1 MNFFQ
6 PVEKKFPILV
16 NEFFANG
23 ISFDLNLYP
32 VKINAPAVIRPNSH
46 FFHAGGFAILSFF
59 DGLNSSTFGC
69 SNPITLGGLP
79 IIGVTGPGFPTYL
92 GSCPRTYAGAS
103 KSNTPLCA
111 SKSKLFAQPIPI
123 VPPFSFTL
131 IYIKNIFAEKLLFHV
146 LFVKFCNMKG
156 ILKENKYLIILWVLC
171 ISGLIFFC
179 GHYSGILIDFGR
191 EVYYPERILEG
202 KVLYKDLFN
211 IYGPLAY
218 QINAILYAIFGA
230 KLSTLYGAGYFCSIL
245 AVSGIYLITQKFL
258 SKYLSFCVG
267 IFTISIC
274 VMTTSIFNF
283 HFPYS
288 WAVLYGLIAFL
299 FSLYFLLNFNESKK
313 SSDLCI
319 SSLLAGICIT
329 CKYDFLLYTL
339 IILFFIIKEKNWKA
353 FLSFLAAPFL
363 SFGILFIQGLSINDL
378 INSLSITGAMAKSK
392 TLTYFYQNSGIYFH
406 PKAIPTDFV
415 LFLKTAI
422 PFSVIL
428 FGAYLFKKNKLA
440 SIFLSIAGYAGY
452 LWFFREN
459 VRTFFGFLPL
469 LLLISALAAF
479 RKIDSKLAILILSAL
494 AVSAKVFWVMLLNSY
509 GNYYIPIVITA
520 LLALM
525 FKFVP
530 RNLEKTAGI
539 YLAIASIM
547 YIGVNNSILELTD
560 SKIQTPKGAIYTA
573 KYMGESTNQLI
584 EFIQKNT
591 KPDDK
596 IVIFPEG
603 MTVNFLADRKSDD
616 FYNSLLP
623 LYIETFGEEK
633 IINNYR
639 KNPPEYIIFNNL
651 NMKDYYFKYICQD
664 YALNFCGFVKENYTP
679 QKIID
684 TGFRYLIFKH
694 K

>member
-1 MNFFQ
+1 
-6 PVEKKFPILV
+6 
-16 NEFFANG
+16 
-23 ISFDLNLYP
+23 
-32 VKINAPAVIRPNSH
+32 
-46 FFHAGGFAILSFF
+46 
-59 DGLNSSTFGC
+59 
-69 SNPITLGGLP
+69 
-79 IIGVTGPGFPTYL
+79 
-92 GSCPRTYAGAS
+92 
-103 KSNTPLCA
+103 
-111 SKSKLFAQPIPI
+111 
-123 VPPFSFTL
+123 
-131 IYIKNIFAEKLLFHV
+131 
-146 LFVKFCNMKG
+146 MKE
-156 ILKENKYLIILWVLC
+156 ILKENKYIILLWLFC
-171 ISGLIFFC
+171 IAGLILFC
-179 GHYSGILIDFGR
+179 GHYSNILIDFGR
-191 EVYYPERILEG
+191 EVYYPGQILEG
-202 KVLYKDLFN
+202 KVLYRDLFN
-211 IYGPLAY
+211 IYGPLSY
-218 QINAILYAIFGA
+218 QINAVLYKIFGA
-230 KLSTLYGAGYFCSIL
+230 KFSTLYEAGWICSLMAI
-245 AVSGIYLITQKFL
+245 SGIYLVAQKFL

-267 IFTISIC
+267 IFTISVC

-288 WAVLYGLIAFL
+288 WALLYGLIAFL
-299 FSLYFLLNFNESKK
+299 FSLYFLLNFKESKK
-313 SSDLCI
+313 SSALCI

-406 PKAIPTDFV
+406 PKALTTDFI
-415 LFLKTAI
+415 LFLKAAI
-422 PFSVIL
+422 PFSAIL

-469 LLLISALAAF
+469 LLLISAMASF

-509 GNYYIPIVITA
+509 GNYYISIVIIA

-530 RNLEKTAGI
+530 RELEKTAGI
-539 YLAIASIM
+539 YLAMASIM
-547 YIGVNNSILELTD
+547 YIGANNSILEFTD
-560 SKIQTPKGAIYTA
+560 SKIQTPKGTIYTA
-573 KYMGESTNQLI
+573 KDNGESTNQLI
-584 EFIQKNT
+584 EFIGQNT

-603 MTVNFLADRKSDD
+603 MTVNFLTDRKSDD

-623 LYIETFGEEK
+623 LYIETFGENK
-633 IINNYR
+633 IIEHY
-639 KNPPEYIIFNNL
+639 KNKMPEYIIFNNL
-651 NMKDYYFKYICQD
+651 NMKDYYFQYICND
-664 YALNFCGFVKENYTP
+664 YAHGFCSFVQENYKP
-679 QKIID
+679 QAVID
-684 TGFRYLIFKH
+684 NGFRYIIFKR